1 MPCGVSL
8 AEVKSSECEEYEYFY
23 MVLNFHLPV
32 ILTFE
37 NLFKYY
43 LFINHVTTNFSV
55 HWLRCNC
62 FEKLKKCINEHLE
75 FSSHNSMY

>member
-32 ILTFE
+32 ILTFK

-43 LFINHVTTNFSV
+43 LFINHVTTNITV
-55 HWLRCNC
+55 H
-62 FEKLKKCINEHLE
+62 
-75 FSSHNSMY
+75 